1 MIQSNFFSSL
11 AGNDVL
17 VTVLAEVDGL
27 LDEGKPVNRLVGF
40 SESTADEIAIERA
53 YQRRKRLFGASTWTL
68 DQALALFI
76 GFTDIRVAPKDDFFR
91 IRLRRF
97 CGPSHDTSAMRDAF
111 DKSLKAD
118 AEGWINA
125 VDSCRGHFA
134 INRNRMH
141 PMLWMRW
148 VLTYAPKLVTP
159 VFWTELGLWRTE
171 NFAVSQ
177 PMVRGVHKNGVL
189 LECGDSENLAH
200 RLMPVDGF
208 IHQPM
213 DEFDFNSSV
222 EVVEVFNG
230 SLVRKGI
237 ADYIVSKRSSA
248 SKRART
254 KTRFDKAR
262 LRVGPAAMHKIE
274 RVLASLYVEQGKS
287 RGWTYPYGGRL
298 LPLMVKE
305 SRDELADLVV
315 THAVKLSM
323 GTLSTSVTKAA
334 LSAFVEFPVGRRRRL
349 S

>member
-1 MIQSNFFSSL
+1 MNKAHPFSAL
-11 AGNDVL
+11 FGNDRL
-17 VTVLAEVDGL
+17 VTVLAEVDKL
-27 LDEGKPVNRLVGF
+27 LEEGKPVNRMVGDI
-40 SESTADEIAIERA
+40 EITADDIAIERA
-53 YQRRKRLFGASTWTL
+53 YERRNRLFKSSHWTL

-76 GFTDIRVAPKDDFFR
+76 GFIDIRVAPKDDFIR
-91 IRLRRF
+91 VRLRRF
-97 CGPSHDTSAMRDAF
+97 CGASHDTSAMRDAF
-111 DKSLKAD
+111 DKSLEAD

-159 VFWTELGLWRTE
+159 VFWTELGLWRAE

-177 PMVRGVHKNGVL
+177 PMVRGVQDNGVGL
-189 LECGDSENLAH
+189 VCGDSENLAH
-200 RLMPVDGF
+200 GLMPVDGF

-213 DEFDFNSSV
+213 DESDFTSSV
-222 EVVEVFNG
+222 EVIEVFNG

-237 ADYIVSKRSSA
+237 ADYMVSKRSSA
-248 SKRART
+248 SNRART
-254 KTRFDKAR
+254 PTRFEKAR
-262 LRVGPAAMHKIE
+262 RRVGPSAMHKIE

-287 RGWTYPYGGRL
+287 RGWTYPYGGRQ
-298 LPLMVKE
+298 LPLTVKE

-315 THAVKLSM
+315 THAVKLSI
-323 GTLSTSVTKAA
+323 GTLSTSVTKSA
-334 LSAFVEFPVGRRRRL
+334 LSAFVEFPVGRRKRL